1 MENNNPKLEA
11 FHESLVKSNYGVPD
25 YATFEQTL
33 KDPAKSKTFYDALV
47 ADKYEMPDYETFV
60 SDLGLK
66 KKDVSEYGLPSS
78 KILGDIFSKVAG
90 DIPKLESNTSKEANP
105 EQIDNPETLQ
115 YPHWT
120 DVSKA
125 LGIPLGKEVED
136 ISEQTGINPRQMG
149 EPETI
154 GKPKEVKKVPS
165 LKEIKEKKPE
175 ETTTPVDKTLA
186 KLDVREPYL
195 FTVDDYLKKR
205 GVTPDVV
212 GLKPDVNTDRLIDV
226 DEKIDFDKK
235 LEDAGLYKPTP
246 QYRESYTGA
255 AINGIYKGTAN
266 MIRDIGYILNEVP
279 EQMKKEAAMTGV
291 KVGAKLKGY
300 DSETTQ
306 KYMEQVATAI
316 DNGMY
321 GNQSSIMKEGY
332 EGAAKWLDS
341 AVKTHTPNNEWGR
354 ALESTGAFIPDLIGM
369 SMLPEVK
376 APLLAKYGLQGMLKF
391 PAYLGTKTYIEEA
404 KQGKKLK
411 EIVPTSL
418 EAAAQGMVYNGLGVW
433 AKEIGE
439 ISKSIGAGMWTSK
452 SAEILAN
459 SLGFGGITAAQ
470 GGSAKQG
477 LLEGLAFSAL
487 GAPEAIK
494 AGMQKKAMLNWM
506 TATDNNIRMV
516 ASQKIDPFKLRKES
530 NELYERSKKY
540 EGEQKD
546 KLLWQKNIVD
556 NTIDIAFTTNQ
567 ILKNPKAFIENINS
581 DQTLS
586 AREKKIWTNKIN
598 NTVNMVD
605 PRILESQ
612 PISENIK
619 SLENEL
625 GYWNEK
631 TDIEPD
637 VKAAKIEALENQIK
651 EAKKARIDIFS
662 TPLEKYE
669 VKDKGTTSLNIGELK
684 VPESV
689 AKEKE
694 SETAPKVQTPEE
706 IGKELGINP
715 AGTQDYGE
723 GKKWDAYDVTTPNG
737 ARTQMLVPEGS
748 TKEVVAAKRDEML
761 SKWKPTEAPKETPE
775 AKKARLNDRLADLR
789 DEYNSIPK
797 SYSKKRA
804 AVMRQ
809 VQGLLPESG
818 HQMKMEGTDL
828 TIINSN
834 GKNIRRVATKG
845 EYQKL
850 DDIPDVEQKKFTAT
864 LLKAKE
870 HLYGLDIPV
879 YGEALDKAVDDL
891 LAGKTNQNTQR
902 VVDALGDMYKTG
914 AMKFRGEAQPEI
926 EIPAKELTTQ
936 INDKKFNAFVEEN
949 GGFGLEQLDKAVE
962 SGLIDRS
969 ELQDYKKH
977 FEDEYKDR
985 LKSEQAWADEEA
997 GAQAV
1002 DRGSS
1007 NKLPEGQETRGKDER
1022 TPKELVVEGVTYK
1035 NKQELFDHLD
1045 KVAINEQGEINTG
1058 WFDRETA
1065 SWPGID
1071 EVRAIS
1077 EWTAK
1082 KKLEIKARK
1091 EQELKNEPIS
1101 NEKPINNEPNSPISK
1116 GEENQL
1122 PRSPEAV
1129 QKPVIA
1135 KGEEKPVRTTD
1146 PVKQKQ
1152 IEVIDKEYDNK
1163 ITDKQKELDGI
1174 PDQIDRAIK
1183 KANERNGIFGDMT
1196 PIEKDEIIKREEQGF
1211 NVSLEAIRKPF
1222 EERQAQLTKEIDAL
1236 NKERESKIGEVL
1248 KQQTLGFEE
1257 PIKAVKFYDAL
1268 KKNNAPRIQVRDEYG
1283 NERVVFDPAS
1293 RQEYMDK
1300 SDETGRNIR
1309 WGAELSDGRVVSL
1322 DGLIRI
1328 TEPDVWARWES
1339 RIKGMKLEN
1348 KNEFIIKQTLDKKDF
1363 DQLLKETVDFLETE
1377 DVYSQTYRGR
1387 DEKTGEKKYTTDIND
1402 SKINKLLKEEGH
1414 PLAGI
1419 FNRELTLKDG
1429 TKVNPYQTWLFDLD
1443 QGKRVTGGK
1452 ELPKA
1457 EVKATTNTLNDAVS
1471 KYGWSAVKN
1480 PEGFW
1485 LQNKN
1490 GQPVVKVVQKKGVYQ
1505 FFDMSGKKLMDGR
1518 GDIAKASEKLLKEY
1532 YYAKE
1537 VKAGT
1542 PSVIEAPIAEKK
1554 AEPTPQGIK
1563 FKDKTYTEIDQVL
1576 DALDKG
1582 EITFEE
1588 SKQLRE
1594 DVGKFEEGLRNNAE
1608 NNVKDITNRID
1619 RGANDIEDQIKKDI
1633 DDKNSELH
1641 MKLFP
1646 DLWSKAG
1653 TAQWKVLDP
1662 VRTALAN
1669 TIAKQLKK
1677 GVTSQSDELRWST
1690 KVLTNLYNGLLR
1702 TQKDMHGSG
1711 IPGQIGKLEM
1721 SGAREYGKYKARN
1734 LLDSWRAMV
1743 KGDWDSLVRVW
1754 SVLDPTLATKPTEN
1768 PLTYGDLGLA
1778 EKNLYF
1784 ALKEW
1789 MTWGHE
1795 ITYANGLIPTKTYLK
1810 FKDVTGSSNYIAR
1823 MYDKFEM
1830 DILSDPAIREF
1841 AERGNDSYTSKIA
1854 ADIYKARKEL
1864 NGVVEING
1872 HEYDSIEALKEA
1884 RDNGEITSEQYT
1896 ESKDVV
1902 KSDEWRR
1909 EHAIKD
1915 PTYIVAKRIMQTIQN
1930 VAIKQYMDA
1939 VITNH
1944 PEYVLTLPK
1953 NAEIPKGFRRMGSS
1967 YAWGPFRNK
1976 VVANHIVEDFTG
1988 FFYQNALVNTT
1999 YDAVKMLDR
2008 TKLNQFYKKYRTVY
2022 NPFVQTGNITG
2033 NVFFATINGINPFMF
2048 IKGMYDNRNISKRNP
2063 ALYESLLKAGYI
2075 GPVAMTGELK
2085 PLDILNPEQG
2095 AFGKFDEFATK
2106 AYVGADNLA
2115 KISAYQIYRRQ
2126 GLTHEQAI
2134 RRGYDA
2140 FQNYAT
2146 VGKTWDIAS
2155 KIPLF
2160 GPTFVKFQ
2168 ADLQRILVNNML
2180 TTPLTT
2186 IGTVM
2191 MIKMLGNLSS
2201 ALSGETEEEQMIR
2214 EQRKGVPRIPF
2225 VDIPLSFKVGKREV
2239 NVARYLSP
2247 LYLYNRGDS
2256 EMELSELSKFMPIQ
2270 FQQKEEGKMFP
2281 LPAFADATWGWLG
2294 SVIADKDF
2302 RGMSISDPK
2311 KTAFTDP
2318 NTPTE
2323 IKVWNVIN
2331 YALRSQMP
2339 FYKGTRDVIAG
2350 ATGQLDY
2357 YGRKRT
2363 WFDAII
2369 NNVIKIQQFDK
2380 PEIKNYV
2387 ERNLNYLTSKYAS
2400 LATKMGDAQSVF
2412 YKTIKEAEDKELSP
2426 EAQESIYKAAVKLR
2440 DKSIG
2445 KSLEEQIPVY
2455 QEIERLTEVY
2465 KKWYPNDQYLQDNYM
2480 NIESGKNQRF
2490 NVLDGI
2496 DLQKNYPEEY
2506 SLLKKNNL
2514 IKRPEIPKY
2523 WQGKALTDEEKKAY
2537 SNIYWSEYIRILDSR
2552 DLLNQEGMDE
2562 MGGRISRR
2570 EKVDTPSGIKEV
2582 SRLQDMANDA
2592 ALRARMLADREFR
2605 KTKQ

>member
-154 GKPKEVKKVPS
+154 GKPKEVKEVPS

-255 AINGIYKGTAN
+255 VINGIYKGTAN

-306 KYMEQVATAI
+306 KYMEQVASAI

-341 AVKTHTPNNEWGR
+341 AVKTRTPNNEWGR

-369 SMLPEVK
+369 SMLPEMK
-376 APLLAKYGLQGMLKF
+376 APLLAKYGLQGMIKF

-418 EAAAQGMVYNGLGVW
+418 ETAAQGMVYNGLGVW

-452 SAEILAN
+452 SAEVLAN

-530 NELYERSKKY
+530 NELYEKSKKY

-694 SETAPKVQTPEE
+694 NEITPKEEVKAQTPEE

-797 SYSKKRA
+797 SYNKKRA

-809 VQGLLPESG
+809 IQGLLPESG

-834 GKNIRRVATKG
+834 GKNIKRTATKG

-962 SGLIDRS
+962 SGLIDKS

-1002 DRGSS
+1002 NRGSS
-1007 NKLPEGQETRGKDER
+1007 NKLPEGQEARGKDEG

-1058 WFDRETA
+1058 WFDRETT

-1101 NEKPINNEPNSPISK
+1101 NEKPVNNEPNPPISK

-1122 PRSPEAV
+1122 PGSAEAV

-1146 PVKQKQ
+1146 PVKQRQ
-1152 IEVIDKEYDNK
+1152 IEVIDKEYDTK
-1163 ITDKQKELDGI
+1163 IVDKQKELESI
-1174 PDQIDRAIK
+1174 PNQIDRAIK

-1211 NVSLEAIRKPF
+1211 NVSLEAVRKPF

-1236 NKERESKIGEVL
+1236 NKERESKIGEIL
-1248 KQQTLGFEE
+1248 KQQTLGFKEPVKGKPIAEMSDVELNTESDAISKLIKEREQNIINSNTPLTGSNSGIGTLTQTEHDRYTSINDELQRRQSISSEE
-1257 PIKAVKFYDAL
+1257 A
-1268 KKNNAPRIQVRDEYG
+1268 KKRVAEKRA
-1283 NERVVFDPAS
+1283 ERV
-1293 RQEYMDK
+1293 
-1300 SDETGRNIR
+1300 
-1309 WGAELSDGRVVSL
+1309 AEANV
-1322 DGLIRI
+1322 
-1328 TEPDVWARWES
+1328 
-1339 RIKGMKLEN
+1339 
-1348 KNEFIIKQTLDKKDF
+1348 
-1363 DQLLKETVDFLETE
+1363 
-1377 DVYSQTYRGR
+1377 
-1387 DEKTGEKKYTTDIND
+1387 
-1402 SKINKLLKEEGH
+1402 
-1414 PLAGI
+1414 
-1419 FNRELTLKDG
+1419 
-1429 TKVNPYQTWLFDLD
+1429 
-1443 QGKRVTGGK
+1443 
-1452 ELPKA
+1452 
-1457 EVKATTNTLNDAVS
+1457 LNDAVS